1 VKSSPQQRP
10 VSTLGFSESNSSAAE
25 VPVEKMSASRSIVAL
40 VNDGEANDGANNTS
54 DIYAKVLKQVYDAF
68 ISCTLLFFVLF
79 TPVLDLAGS
88 LLPFSTH

>member
-10 VSTLGFSESNSSAAE
+10 VSTLGFSESNSSTAE

-68 ISCTLLFFVLF
+68 ISCTLLFLF
-79 TPVLDLAGS
+79 FLS
-88 LLPFSTH
+88 YLLQY

>member
-68 ISCTLLFFVLF
+68 ISCTLLFLF
-79 TPVLDLAGS
+79 FCLIYSSIRPS
-88 LLPFSTH
+88 WFSVAF